1 MMGAP
6 ARARWGALA
15 LALALAALAA
25 TLTLAALA
33 RAGKPPAPGGQVPST
48 LALSLGEPGPFRRTG
63 SANGQPLFTATIRA
77 EVTATDSPTA
87 LSLDEEAPLRLWRQP
102 VSGAR
107 AKIRLR
113 ETAPDR
119 RALRN
124 HHELLWVTLT
134 AAAP

>member
-1 MMGAP
+1 MGAP
-6 ARARWGALA
+6 ARARQGA

-25 TLTLAALA
+25 ALTLATLA
-33 RAGKPPAPGGQVPST
+33 RAEGPPVPGGQVPST
-48 LALSLGEPGPFRRTG
+48 LALSLGEPSPFTRTG
-63 SANGQPLFTATIRA
+63 TAHGQPLFTATIRA
-77 EVTATDSPTA
+77 EVTATDTPTA
-87 LSLDEEAPLRLWRQP
+87 LSLDEEEAPLRLWRQP

-113 ETAPDR
+113 RSAPDR

-134 AAAP
+134 AAGP